1 MTTPTTQL
9 SPEQADIAREI
20 ETLILQR
27 VACVSQKRLSIAL
40 KPKFENCSESTV
52 SRWNDGEYQKW
63 AMALSVLGLRV
74 VPDSAVVVTAEY
86 LSALETMARIGLKAE
101 RKRPGPLGWD

>member
-1 MTTPTTQL
+1 MSTDQL
-9 SPEQADIAREI
+9 SQNRDDIAREI

-27 VACVSQKRLSIAL
+27 VARVSQKQIAL
-40 KPKFENCSESTV
+40 EVDCSESTV
-52 SRWNDGEYQKW
+52 SRWNDGEYQRW
-63 AMALSVLGLRV
+63 AKVLALLGLRV

>member
-1 MTTPTTQL
+1 MSTTEL
-9 SPEQADIAREI
+9 SQERDDIAREI

-27 VACVSQKRLSIAL
+27 VARVSQKQLSVAL
-40 KPKFENCSESTV
+40 KPRFESCSESTV

-63 AMALSVLGLRV
+63 AAALSILGLRV
-74 VPDSAVVVTAEY
+74 VPQTAVVVTAEY

>member
-1 MTTPTTQL
+1 MSTDQL
-9 SPEQADIAREI
+9 SQNRDDIAREI

-27 VACVSQKRLSIAL
+27 VARVSQKQIAL
-40 KPKFENCSESTV
+40 EVDCSESTV
-52 SRWNDGEYQKW
+52 SRWNDGEYQRW
-63 AMALSVLGLRV
+63 AKVMALLGLRA
-74 VPDSAVVVTAEY
+74 VPDTAVVVTAEY

>member
-1 MTTPTTQL
+1 MSTTQL
-9 SPEQADIAREI
+9 SPDRDDIAREI

-27 VACVSQKRLSIAL
+27 VARASQKQLSIAMGSG
-40 KPKFENCSESTV
+40 FSETTV

-63 AMALSVLGLRV
+63 AKALSFLGLRV
-74 VPDSAVVVTAEY
+74 VPESAVVVTAEY

-101 RKRPGPLGWD
+101 KKRPGPLGWD

>member
-1 MTTPTTQL
+1 MPDTL
-9 SPEQADIAREI
+9 SQCRDDIAREI

-27 VACVSQKRLSIAL
+27 VARVSQKAIAA
-40 KPKFENCSESTV
+40 EVDCSESTV
-52 SRWNDGEYQKW
+52 SRWNDGEYQRW
-63 AMALSVLGLRV
+63 AKVMALLGLRV
-74 VPDSAVVVTAEY
+74 VPDSAVVVTADY

>member
-1 MTTPTTQL
+1 MSTNEL
-9 SPEQADIAREI
+9 SQERDDITREI

-27 VACVSQKRLSIAL
+27 VARISQKAIAL
-40 KPKFENCSESTV
+40 EMGCSESTV
-52 SRWNDGEYQKW
+52 SRWNDGEYQHW
-63 AMALSVLGLRV
+63 AKVLALLDLRV
-74 VPDSAVVVTAEY
+74 VPSTAVVVTAEY

>member
-1 MTTPTTQL
+1 MSTDTL
-9 SPEQADIAREI
+9 SQSRDDIAREI

-27 VACVSQKRLSIAL
+27 VPRVSQKVIAV
-40 KPKFENCSESTV
+40 EADCSESTV
-52 SRWNDGEYQKW
+52 SRWNDGEYQRW
-63 AMALSVLGLRV
+63 AKVLSVLGLRV
-74 VPDSAVVVTAEY
+74 VPDDAVVVTADY

>member
-1 MTTPTTQL
+1 MSTNSL
-9 SPEQADIAREI
+9 SPERDDIAREI

-27 VACVSQKRLSIAL
+27 VARVSQKRLSLEL
-40 KPKFENCSESTV
+40 KPAFDFSESTI

-63 AMALSVLGLRV
+63 AAALSILGLRV
-74 VPDSAVVVTAEY
+74 VPQTAVVVTAEY

>member
-1 MTTPTTQL
+1 MTTTELKATP
-9 SPEQADIAREI
+9 ADIAREI

-27 VACVSQKRLSIAL
+27 LARTSQKAIAL
-40 KPKFENCSESTV
+40 ETGCSESTV
-52 SRWNDGEYQKW
+52 SRWNDGEYQRW
-63 AMALSVLGLRV
+63 AQVLTLLGLRV
-74 VPDSAVVVTAEY
+74 VPQTAVVVTADY

>member
-1 MTTPTTQL
+1 MSTNEL
-9 SPEQADIAREI
+9 SQERDDIAREI

-27 VACVSQKRLSIAL
+27 IARTSQKAIAL
-40 KPKFENCSESTV
+40 QTGCSESTV
-52 SRWNDGEYQKW
+52 SRWNDGEYQRW
-63 AMALSVLGLRV
+63 AQVLSLLDLRV
-74 VPDSAVVVTAEY
+74 VPSTAVVVTAEY

>member
-1 MTTPTTQL
+1 MDTL
-9 SPEQADIAREI
+9 SQGRDDIAREI

-27 VACVSQKRLSIAL
+27 VARVSQKAIAL
-40 KPKFENCSESTV
+40 EVDCSESTV
-52 SRWNDGEYQKW
+52 SRWNDGEYQRW
-63 AMALSVLGLRV
+63 AKVMAMLGLRV
-74 VPDSAVVVTAEY
+74 VPDSAVVVTADY